1 MTVYSKPEVFGK
13 KIVLIYFEHA
23 GSRVMGKYVRRQT
36 MLQMKF
42 IKFWEKTLVNFKQII
57 EIA

>member
-1 MTVYSKPEVFGK
+1 MTVYSKPEVFGE

-23 GSRVMGKYVRRQT
+23 GSRGMGKYVRRQT

-42 IKFWEKTLVNFKQII
+42 IKFWEKKLILSK
-57 EIA
+57 

>member
-1 MTVYSKPEVFGK
+1 MTVYSKPEVFGE

-23 GSRVMGKYVRRQT
+23 GSRGMGKYVSRQT

-42 IKFWEKTLVNFKQII
+42 IKFWEKKLILSK
-57 EIA
+57 